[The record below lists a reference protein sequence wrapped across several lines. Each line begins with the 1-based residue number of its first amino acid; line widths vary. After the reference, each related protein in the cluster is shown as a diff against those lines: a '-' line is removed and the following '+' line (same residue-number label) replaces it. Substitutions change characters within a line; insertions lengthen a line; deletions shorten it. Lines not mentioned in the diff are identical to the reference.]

1 MVDEQ
6 HVTSQQTAHGKQ
18 LLERRLRIAFCVP
31 AIEPLQQVMA
41 GKFVDAAYLQQK
53 YIATGLQ
60 ALGHQLTFVAP
71 YGLDDVAVTE
81 RLDTLRMAPR
91 TWSAQPW
98 FQLTSQSLW
107 RLQRT
112 LGMPYLNVFSN
123 FRRLDA
129 CLRCLPG
136 HDIVYERNGLY
147 NVGVAMACKRLNL
160 PYVLFFDA
168 DQLAE
173 QAFIGKPI
181 TGLLHWRAHTLL
193 HYNLHAADRI
203 ICVSEPAR
211 RQLIAKWNIP
221 TEKITVFINGV
232 DITQFQPDP
241 ATRATVRMELGMPS
255 HPIIIFVG
263 NFYEWHDIA
272 TLLDAFAQLVA
283 IYPLARLLLVGDGPQ
298 RPTMMERAT
307 SLGIATAVQFTGLVA
322 HTQVSRLLAAADIAV
337 VPVPRMN
344 CELWLSP
351 MKLFEYMAAGKAIV
365 ASGVGQ
371 LRDVIH
377 DGHNGLLVMTGDAQA
392 MSLALQRL
400 LDHPELRQRLGEQAR
415 KDALRQHSWE
425 HYLLRLEHM
434 LMAVS
439 NDRSARP
446 MLRIG

>member
-1 MVDEQ
+1 MLYKK
-6 HVTSQQTAHGKQ
+6 HIKSQQADHGKQ
-18 LLERRLRIAFCVP
+18 LGARRLRIAFCVP

-71 YGLDDVAVTE
+71 YGLDDLACTK
-81 RLDTLRMAPR
+81 RLDTLPLAPR

-98 FQLTSQSLW
+98 FQLASQSCW
-107 RLQRT
+107 RLQRI
-112 LGMPYLNVFSN
+112 LGLPYLNVFAN
-123 FRRLDA
+123 WRRFDA

-181 TGLLHWRAHTLL
+181 TGLLHWRAQALL
-193 HYNLHAADRI
+193 RYNLNAAAGI

-211 RQLIAKWNIP
+211 RQLIAKWNVP
-221 TEKITVFINGV
+221 AEKIAVFTNGV
-232 DITQFQPDP
+232 DITHFQPEP
-241 ATRATVRMELGMPS
+241 STRVTVRTALGMPS
-255 HPIIIFVG
+255 NPIIIFVG

-298 RPTMMERAT
+298 RLTMMERAT
-307 SLGIATAVQFTGLVA
+307 SLGIAAAVQFTGLVDHSEVA
-322 HTQVSRLLAAADIAV
+322 RLLAAADIAV
-337 VPVPRMN
+337 APVPRMD

-365 ASGVGQ
+365 ASGTGQ
-371 LRDVIH
+371 LTDVIH
-377 DGHNGLLVMTGDAQA
+377 DEHNGLLVAAGEAQA
-392 MSLALQRL
+392 LTFALQRL
-400 LDHPELRQRLGEQAR
+400 LDQPELRQRLGEQAR
-415 KDALRQHSWE
+415 KDAICKHSWE
-425 HYLLRLEHM
+425 HYLLCLERMFMAM
-434 LMAVS
+434 L
-439 NDRSARP
+439 NDRSARQVNS
-446 MLRIG
+446 